1 MASTLSLKLF
11 AVPFGIL
18 KLAPNAPFPDWL
30 VGVSPYFVARTEDEF
45 SVMCPQETIP
55 VGVGHSAD
63 WRCLRVHGELAFDEV
78 GVAARLSRPLAEAGF
93 SIFVVSTHDR
103 DYVFVAERDLSAALA
118 IYERVGFLMVSDI

>member
-11 AVPFGIL
+11 ATPFGIL
-18 KLAPNAPFPDWL
+18 KLAPSAPLPDWL
-30 VGVSPYFVARTEDEF
+30 AGVSPYFVARTEDEF
-45 SVMCPQETIP
+45 SVMCPQEAIP
-55 VGVGHSAD
+55 VGVGYSAD

-78 GVAARLSRPLAEAGF
+78 GVAARLSRPLAEAGL